1 MGIPLPDTYVALI
14 DGTRTEHKLSQQ
26 DKALKDLDAFMRGSA
41 GGGRALLQ
49 ALRESPAYLS
59 SKANPLESPASSMLS
74 AASGHESVASLLVR
88 NQTDAGICH
97 YHLP

>member
-41 GGGRALLQ
+41 GGGRAL
-49 ALRESPAYLS
+49 RESPAYLS

-74 AASGHESVASLLVR
+74 AASGQESVASLLVR

-97 YHLP
+97 YHLL